1 MSTPVSPGGSN
12 GDPARGRAL
21 QENAPV
27 VDGARARSYHHPME
41 QANPDRP
48 RIAPAALPLEFV
60 RAVRPRQWTKNL
72 VVYLALLFTLNEAW
86 EATDLAGAAW
96 LAFDATVAF
105 AVFCALSGAVYL
117 ANDVLDRKNDREHPV
132 KRHRPIASGR
142 LPAGAAWAG
151 AFALALSSLAG
162 AFALQP
168 LFGVVSVVYL
178 GAMAAYSLGLRRL
191 ILLDVFTISLGFVLR
206 TVAGAV
212 AIEVPVS
219 PWLYICAGLG
229 SLFIALAK
237 RRGELAASG
246 DDAAN
251 QRDTLG
257 HYTLPL
263 LDQLIGVVATSTI
276 VAYSL
281 YTFTATNLPENHA
294 MMLTIPFVVYGLFRY
309 LYLVHSRGLGERPE
323 EVIVTDVPLLCAIL
337 LWLATTAAILGLLR
351 A

>member
-1 MSTPVSPGGSN
+1 M
-12 GDPARGRAL
+12 
-21 QENAPV
+21 Q
-27 VDGARARSYHHPME
+27 
-41 QANPDRP
+41 QANRDRP
-48 RIAPAALPLEFV
+48 RGAPAALPLELV
-60 RAVRPRQWTKNL
+60 RSVRPRQWTKNL

-86 EATDLAGAAW
+86 QTTDLAGAAA
-96 LAFDATVAF
+96 LAVDATVAF
-105 AVFCALSGAVYL
+105 VVFCALSGAVYL
-117 ANDVLDRKNDREHPV
+117 ANDILDRRSDREHPV
-132 KRHRPIASGR
+132 KRHRPVASGR
-142 LPAGAAWAG
+142 LPVGAAWAG
-151 AFALALSSLAG
+151 AFALAVAGLAG

-168 LFGVVSVVYL
+168 PFGVVSAVYL
-178 GAMAAYSLGLRRL
+178 AAMAAYSLGIRRL

-246 DDAAN
+246 DGAPG
-251 QRDTLG
+251 QRDTLAR
-257 HYTLPL
+257 YSLPL

-281 YTFTATNLPENHA
+281 YTFTASNLPENHA

-323 EVIVTDVPLLCAIL
+323 DVIVGDLPLLLAIA
-337 LWLATTAAILGLLR
+337 LWLATTAGILALMRG
-351 A
+351 

>member
-1 MSTPVSPGGSN
+1 
-12 GDPARGRAL
+12 
-21 QENAPV
+21 
-27 VDGARARSYHHPME
+27 ME
-41 QANPDRP
+41 QARPDRS
-48 RIAPAALPLEFV
+48 RFVPAALALELV
-60 RAVRPRQWTKNL
+60 RAIRPRQWTKNL

-86 EATDLAGAAW
+86 EATDLAGAAM
-96 LAFDATVAF
+96 LALDATAAF

-117 ANDVLDRKNDREHPV
+117 SNDILDRRNDRKHPI

-142 LPAGAAWAG
+142 LPVGAAWAG
-151 AFALALSSLAG
+151 ACALAVGGLAG
-162 AFALQP
+162 AFALLP
-168 LFGVVSVVYL
+168 LFGVVSSIYV
-178 GAMAAYSLGLRRL
+178 GAMAAYSLGIRRL

-206 TVAGAV
+206 TVGGAV

-246 DDAAN
+246 DDAPS

-257 HYTLPL
+257 RYTLPL

-281 YTFTATNLPENHA
+281 YTFTASNLPENHA
-294 MMLTIPFVVYGLFRY
+294 MMLTIPFVAYGLFRY
-309 LYLVHSRGLGERPE
+309 LYLVHSSGLGERPE
-323 EVIVTDVPLLCAIL
+323 EVIVTDLPLLCAIL
-337 LWLATTAAILGLLR
+337 LWLATTAGILALLR
-351 A
+351 V

>member
-1 MSTPVSPGGSN
+1 MGRDGPRKAYLSPF
-12 GDPARGRAL
+12 PYVCR
-21 QENAPV
+21 EIAPV
-27 VDGARARSYHHPME
+27 VDAAPTCSYHHPME
-41 QANPDRP
+41 QAKRDRS
-48 RIAPAALPLEFV
+48 RVALATLPLEFV

-86 EATDLAGAAW
+86 ETSDLAGAAA
-96 LAFDATVAF
+96 LAVDATIAF
-105 AVFCALSGAVYL
+105 VVFCALSGATYL
-117 ANDVLDRKNDREHPV
+117 VNDVLDRKSDREHPV
-132 KRHRPIASGR
+132 KRYRPIAAGR
-142 LPAGAAWAG
+142 LPVGAAWAG
-151 AFALALSSLAG
+151 AFTIAAAGLVG

-168 LFGVVSVVYL
+168 LFGVVSAVYVA
-178 GAMAAYSLGLRRL
+178 AMAAYSLGVRRL

-212 AIEVPVS
+212 AIDVPVS

-246 DDAAN
+246 AGAPS
-251 QRDTLG
+251 QRDTLAS
-257 HYTLPL
+257 YTLPL

-281 YTFTATNLPENHA
+281 YSFTASNLPENHA

-323 EVIVTDVPLLCAIL
+323 DVIVGDVPLLVAIA
-337 LWLATTAAILGLLR
+337 LWLATTAGILALMRG
-351 A
+351 

>member
-1 MSTPVSPGGSN
+1 MGVQAHV
-12 GDPARGRAL
+12 DA
-21 QENAPV
+21 AP
-27 VDGARARSYHHPME
+27 ARSYHHAME

-48 RIAPAALPLEFV
+48 RGALTTLPLEFV

-86 EATDLAGAAW
+86 ETTDLAGAAA
-96 LAFDATVAF
+96 LAIDATVAF
-105 AVFCALSGAVYL
+105 VAFCALSGAAYL
-117 ANDVLDRKNDREHPV
+117 ANDVLDSKSDREHPV
-132 KRHRPIASGR
+132 KRHRPVASGR
-142 LPAGAAWAG
+142 LPVGAAWAG
-151 AFALALSSLAG
+151 AFALAVAGLAG

-168 LFGVVSVVYL
+168 LFGVVSSVYL
-178 GAMAAYSLGLRRL
+178 ATMAAYSLGIRRL

-246 DDAAN
+246 AGAPS
-251 QRDTLG
+251 QRDTLAR
-257 HYTLPL
+257 YTLPL

-281 YTFTATNLPENHA
+281 YTFTASNLPENHA

-323 EVIVTDVPLLCAIL
+323 DVIVSDVPLLLAIA
-337 LWLATTAAILGLLR
+337 LWLATTAGILALLR

>member
-1 MSTPVSPGGSN
+1 
-12 GDPARGRAL
+12 
-21 QENAPV
+21 
-27 VDGARARSYHHPME
+27 ME

-48 RIAPAALPLEFV
+48 RVGLTAMPWEFV

-86 EATDLAGAAW
+86 ETSDLTDAAALAI
-96 LAFDATVAF
+96 DATAAF
-105 AVFCALSGAVYL
+105 AAFCALSGAVYL
-117 ANDVLDRKNDREHPV
+117 ANDILDRKSDREHPV
-132 KRHRPIASGR
+132 KRNRPVASGR
-142 LPAGAAWAG
+142 LPVGAAWAG
-151 AFALALSSLAG
+151 AFALAVAGLAG

-168 LFGVVSVVYL
+168 LLGAVSTVYL
-178 GAMAAYSLGLRRL
+178 GAMAAYSLGIRRL

-246 DDAAN
+246 AGASS
-251 QRDTLG
+251 QRDSLAR
-257 HYTLPL
+257 YTLPL

-281 YTFTATNLPENHA
+281 YTFTASNLPENHA

-323 EVIVTDVPLLCAIL
+323 DVIVADLPLLVAIA
-337 LWLATTAAILGLLR
+337 LWLATTACILALLR

>member
-1 MSTPVSPGGSN
+1 
-12 GDPARGRAL
+12 
-21 QENAPV
+21 
-27 VDGARARSYHHPME
+27 ME

-48 RIAPAALPLEFV
+48 RGALTALPWEFV

-86 EATDLAGAAW
+86 EASDLADAAA
-96 LAFDATVAF
+96 LAIDATAAF
-105 AVFCALSGAVYL
+105 AAFCALSGAAYL
-117 ANDVLDRKNDREHPV
+117 ANDILDRKGDREHPI
-132 KRHRPIASGR
+132 KRRRPVASGR
-142 LPAGAAWAG
+142 LPVGAAWAG
-151 AFALALSSLAG
+151 AFALAVAGLAG

-168 LFGVVSVVYL
+168 LLGAVSAVYL
-178 GAMAAYSLGLRRL
+178 GAMAAYSLGIRRL

-212 AIEVPVS
+212 AIDVPVS

-246 DDAAN
+246 AGAPS
-251 QRDTLG
+251 QRDTLAR
-257 HYTLPL
+257 YTLPL

-281 YTFTATNLPENHA
+281 YTFTASNLPENHA
-294 MMLTIPFVVYGLFRY
+294 MMLTIPLVVYGLFRY

-323 EVIVTDVPLLCAIL
+323 DVIVADLPLLVAIA
-337 LWLATTAAILGLLR
+337 LWLATTAGILALLR